1 MYLNMDALQI
11 QKFIDTAELG
21 SRITPVSLSI
31 ICPSF
36 SRILVRSII
45 DFKRLFSTSQIPLET
60 DPNSERVF
68 LRLYATRAKLEE
80 D

>member
-1 MYLNMDALQI
+1 MDALQI

-21 SRITPVSLSI
+21 SRITPESSSI
-31 ICPSF
+31 ICVFF
-36 SRILVRSII
+36 SKILVRSII
-45 DFKRLFSTSQIPLET
+45 DFKRLFSTLQTPLET